1 MSTKLN
7 DVPSAAVLASTVPPV
22 VATSNQTGST
32 VDLISADGPGFALL
46 AVGAIAV
53 GTTVGGKVQE
63 SDTGSSW
70 TDIAGATFPAIIAA
84 NGTGSARFHRT
95 ARYVRCA
102 ITVTGGSPSAAVCAR
117 IGSQKKTM

>member
-7 DVPSAAVLASTVPPV
+7 DVPSAAVLSSTVPPV

-46 AVGAIAV
+46 AVGAIAG

-63 SDTGSSW
+63 SETGSSW
-70 TDIAGATFPAIIAA
+70 SDITDATFTSITAA
-84 NGTGSARFHRT
+84 NGTGSVRFTRT
-95 ARYVRCA
+95 LRYVRCI
-102 ITVTGGSPSAAVCAR
+102 ITVAGSSPSAAVCAI
-117 IGSQKKTM
+117 IGSQKKTL